1 MSSITCYLTE
11 SLEEGLFVIEG
22 KLMDGIALQ
31 DVDLA
36 IQQGIA
42 KAVEDLTEKDLQKL
56 KNKVETFW
64 RFSET
69 NLTNRAH
76 NLAFFEMLG
85 NANDYFNELE
95 KYNAQTL
102 SAIKDIAGRVFQN
115 QKSNTLYYL
124 KTNNL

>member
-11 SLEEGLFVIEG
+11 SLDEGLFVIEG
-22 KLMDGIALQ
+22 KLMDGIAIQ
-31 DVDLA
+31 DVDAA

-42 KAVEDLTEKDLQKL
+42 KAVQTLQKSDLQKL

-102 SAIKDIAGRVFQN
+102 SAIKDKPAFVFFKMKRV
-115 QKSNTLYYL
+115 THCI
-124 KTNNL
+124 T

>member
-1 MSSITCYLTE
+1 
-11 SLEEGLFVIEG
+11 
-22 KLMDGIALQ
+22 MDGVAIQ
-31 DVDLA
+31 DVDAA

-42 KAVEDLTEKDLQKL
+42 KAIDADLTESDLQKL

-85 NANDYFNELE
+85 NANDYFDELE

-102 SAIKDIAGRVFQN
+102 SAIKETAFRVFQN
-115 QKSNTLYYL
+115 EKSNTLYYL
-124 KTNNL
+124 KTNTQ